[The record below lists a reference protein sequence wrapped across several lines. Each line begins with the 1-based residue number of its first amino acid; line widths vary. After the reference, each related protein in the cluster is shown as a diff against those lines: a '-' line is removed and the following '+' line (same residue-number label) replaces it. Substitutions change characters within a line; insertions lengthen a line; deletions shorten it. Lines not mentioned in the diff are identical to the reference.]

1 MISLVVAMGTNRV
14 IGRDGRLPWRM
25 PGDMKRFREVTMG
38 KAIIM
43 GRVTYES
50 IGRPLDGRHNIVVTR
65 DRDYPAQGCTIVN
78 SIEEALDA
86 AGKGEVMII
95 GGALLYEQL
104 LPKADRI
111 YLTLIDA
118 EFVGD
123 SYFPEISAAYWSQV
137 SLEICSADD
146 RNPHNYAF
154 MVLERTTAVS

>member
-1 MISLVVAMGTNRV
+1 
-14 IGRDGRLPWRM
+14 
-25 PGDMKRFREVTMG
+25 
-38 KAIIM
+38 
-43 GRVTYES
+43 
-50 IGRPLDGRHNIVVTR
+50 VTR

-123 SYFPEISAAYWSQV
+123 SYFPEISAASWSQV